1 MKTNYV
7 PALITLSAG
16 LVDCIISFK
25 NHLSMYDFTKQLLF
39 VLLIFYVIGC
49 LLQFIL
55 KKAMT
60 ALEDKKEAVRDEDE
74 NEDEENTPL
83 ENIDSSEE

>member
-16 LVDCIISFK
+16 LVDCIISFRS
-25 NHLSMYDFTKQLLF
+25 HLSMYDFTKQLLL
-39 VLLIFYVIGC
+39 VLLIFYIIGC
-49 LLQFIL
+49 FLQFIL
-55 KKAMT
+55 KKAMK
-60 ALEDKKEAVRDEDE
+60 AFEDKKEEVTEEE
-74 NEDEENTPL
+74 NEEKTPL

>member
-16 LVDCIISFK
+16 LVDCIISFR
-25 NHLSMYDFTKQLLF
+25 NHLSMYEFTKQLLL

-49 LLQFIL
+49 LLQYIL
-55 KKAMT
+55 NKAMK
-60 ALEDKKEAVRDEDE
+60 AFADKEAVRQESE
-74 NEDEENTPL
+74 AHTPL
-83 ENIDSSEE
+83 ENMDSSEQ

>member
-25 NHLSMYDFTKQLLF
+25 SHLSMYEFTKQLLL

-55 KKAMT
+55 NKAMK
-60 ALEDKKEAVRDEDE
+60 AFEDKKEAVEDE
-74 NEDEENTPL
+74 NENEEKTPL

>member
-16 LVDCIISFK
+16 LVDCIISFRS
-25 NHLSMYDFTKQLLF
+25 HLSMYEFTKQLLL
-39 VLLIFYVIGC
+39 VLFIFYVIGC

-55 KKAMT
+55 KKAMK
-60 ALEDKKEAVRDEDE
+60 AFEDKKEEVAEEE
-74 NEDEENTPL
+74 NEQKTPL

>member
-16 LVDCIISFK
+16 LVDCIISFR
-25 NHLSMYDFTKQLLF
+25 NHLSMYEFTKQLLL

-49 LLQFIL
+49 LLQYIL
-55 KKAMT
+55 NKAMK
-60 ALEDKKEAVRDEDE
+60 AFADKEAVRKERE
-74 NEDEENTPL
+74 AHTPL
-83 ENIDSSEE
+83 ENMDSSEQ

>member
-16 LVDCIISFK
+16 LVDCIISFRS
-25 NHLSMYDFTKQLLF
+25 HLSMYDFTKQLLL
-39 VLLIFYVIGC
+39 VLLIFYIIGC
-49 LLQFIL
+49 FLQFIL
-55 KKAMT
+55 KKAMK
-60 ALEDKKEAVRDEDE
+60 AFEDKKEEVAEEE
-74 NEDEENTPL
+74 NEEKTPL